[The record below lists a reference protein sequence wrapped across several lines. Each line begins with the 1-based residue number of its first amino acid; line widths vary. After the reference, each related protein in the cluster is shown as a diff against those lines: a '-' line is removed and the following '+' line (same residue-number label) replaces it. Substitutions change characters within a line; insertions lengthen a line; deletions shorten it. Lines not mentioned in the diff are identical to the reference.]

1 MNSQLIFPVILSLT
15 IGLLIGYYLR
25 ETMLH
30 SLLDLTSFNLRFNEN
45 KLLKLGSHIQLID
58 LNKKSLENLTC
69 IKSKILFNLFQTTIC
84 LHDTNK
90 DIYVSQTIINKKIWE
105 EDLVTKILRI
115 LLKNPEYGKNILL
128 SIWEV
133 FFFFLIIA
141 LIDIGANIG
150 TYTMYS
156 SSISRKTISV
166 ECYQP
171 NIERIVRAIQIEN
184 VSKYV
189 ILIGNAIYNQS
200 GKSLEL
206 SKDNS
211 NVGGQGLIM
220 NQTIENSSFI
230 SNQFRGHLN
239 K

>member
-128 SIWEV
+128 SI
-133 FFFFLIIA
+133 
-141 LIDIGANIG
+141 
-150 TYTMYS
+150 
-156 SSISRKTISV
+156 
-166 ECYQP
+166 
-171 NIERIVRAIQIEN
+171 
-184 VSKYV
+184 
-189 ILIGNAIYNQS
+189 
-200 GKSLEL
+200 
-206 SKDNS
+206 
-211 NVGGQGLIM
+211 
-220 NQTIENSSFI
+220 
-230 SNQFRGHLN
+230 
-239 K
+239 